1 MFVVSIEMCHS
12 VLQNLQIYIDYSNKL
27 ISYFYKNLFEPS
39 KTYMIDI
46 CLVMY
51 NRNMMLCNESNL
63 SLMSPFQMRR
73 LVFLS
78 LGISQTKV
86 RTKFWNH
93 QSVKNHVNH
102 NNNKQYYIRTSL
114 LIQSDLVVKCWVIF
128 KKLTRSYDI
137 LYLSNIF
144 QNIFDIS
151 AFYGMLII

>member
-1 MFVVSIEMCHS
+1 MEYAFDFDVSIEMCHS
-12 VLQNLQIYIDYSNKL
+12 AHQNLQIYIDYSNKL

-78 LGISQTKV
+78 LGISQTEV

-93 QSVKNHVNH
+93 QSVKNHVTL
-102 NNNKQYYIRTSL
+102 NNSKQSH
-114 LIQSDLVVKCWVIF
+114 
-128 KKLTRSYDI
+128 
-137 LYLSNIF
+137 F
-144 QNIFDIS
+144 QNIIVHSKIFS
-151 AFYGMLII
+151 YK